1 MGHKVLVTVSLQS
14 NVMLHHRSLSSTTVK
29 HFSTCELFLLNLS
42 LSSFL
47 SLKSVW
53 VWGGGVPAV
62 RNCRFYDAW
71 QVSPPQGRVRSK
83 PGWVKAKVETM
94 RSTFLPSKAP
104 MFPNAT
110 AKPDRTSTPSSETQ
124 LDSVPAWRPPVASV
138 CAYVI
143 VQNATAH
150 RRQVLLN
157 ASVKVGAVLIWW
169 NVLIGF
175 WGSCSD
181 NFTGFKDSGAVFF
194 SWCLLWF
201 VIDGWM
207 WTELQQWCN
216 SCCLKTKRGCFC
228 FPARIPAKELIEILW
243 RCVGI
248 SINIR
253 YFVFPFIKV
262 D

>member
-1 MGHKVLVTVSLQS
+1 M
-14 NVMLHHRSLSSTTVK
+14 
-29 HFSTCELFLLNLS
+29 FELG
-42 LSSFL
+42 
-47 SLKSVW
+47 

-62 RNCRFYDAW
+62 GNCRFYDAW
-71 QVSPPQGRVRSK
+71 QVSPPRGRVQSK

-104 MFPNAT
+104 TFPNAT

-124 LDSVPAWRPPVASV
+124 LGSVPAWGPPVASV

-157 ASVKVGAVLIWW
+157 ASVKVSVVLIWW

-181 NFTGFKDSGAVFF
+181 NFTGFKDSRTVFF

-201 VIDGWM
+201 VIDGWI
-207 WTELQQWCN
+207 WTELQQWYN

-228 FPARIPAKELIEILW
+228 FPARIPAKKLIEILFLLCW
-243 RCVGI
+243 YIYKHPLFCF
-248 SINIR
+248 SFYKIR
-253 YFVFPFIKV
+253 LECT
-262 D
+262 

>member
-1 MGHKVLVTVSLQS
+1 MRGRFLLLKVGFKASRAGYRPKLKLCDPPFFLLRPQCSQTL
-14 NVMLHHRSLSSTTVK
+14 
-29 HFSTCELFLLNLS
+29 LLNLIEHPLHPVR
-42 LSSFL
+42 LS
-47 SLKSVW
+47 W
-53 VWGGGVPAV
+53 
-62 RNCRFYDAW
+62 
-71 QVSPPQGRVRSK
+71 
-83 PGWVKAKVETM
+83 T
-94 RSTFLPSKAP
+94 
-104 MFPNAT
+104 
-110 AKPDRTSTPSSETQ
+110 
-124 LDSVPAWRPPVASV
+124 VPAWRPPVASV
-138 CAYVI
+138 CTYVI

-169 NVLIGF
+169 DVPIGF

-207 WTELQQWCN
+207 WAELQQWCN

-228 FPARIPAKELIEILW
+228 FPARIPAKELREILW